1 VDNITNIILKL
12 QEHKSRFGKQAQN
25 NTGAG
30 LLHYHSAKQ
39 CVHAPSVQTVLK
51 FEQCDASNMTLV
63 WRL

>member
-30 LLHYHSAKQ
+30 LLHYLSAKQ
-39 CVHAPSVQTVLK
+39 CVLARQTVFRL
-51 FEQCDASNMTLV
+51 EQCDGSNMTLV